1 MITSHAYLLFY
12 RRRSDRALG
21 GPKFE
26 EIMRSFERTSEELE
40 DEDDTANNSEGT
52 EPC

>member
-1 MITSHAYLLFY
+1 MITPHAYLLFY

-26 EIMRSFERTSEELE
+26 EILQRFERTSEERA
-40 DEDDTANNSEGT
+40 DDDTANNSEGT
-52 EPC
+52 EAR